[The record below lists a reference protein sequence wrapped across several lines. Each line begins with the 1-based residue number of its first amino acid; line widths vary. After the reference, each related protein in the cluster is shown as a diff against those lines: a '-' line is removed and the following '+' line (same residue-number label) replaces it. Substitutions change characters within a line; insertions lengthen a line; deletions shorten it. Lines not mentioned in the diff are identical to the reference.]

1 MRAPRRRRAFS
12 RGRGLVERRG
22 LGYAIPINRENGIVK
37 TRHGWAGLVA
47 ALLVAGAARATDEV
61 WTTLNEVQARLHDLG
76 GQAIPAGEWNALLT
90 RLGEIAR
97 TAEARNDGALAVRA
111 RLAEARAWGDMRR
124 DPARGI
130 ETTRALR
137 TAPPAGARPEDM
149 RLVFVAEAEFLAA
162 RGQAE
167 EIRRLMVEFKNSPW
181 YDPRGFEYRGGE
193 GREVPLVVRRP
204 QAGQTESLTLLSME
218 RQLQRARHATGTPFP
233 PFRLADTDGRGWTS
247 EHLAGRV
254 YLVDVWVDGF
264 QPWQRTLPSLEAAQ
278 RQFAG
283 EGFLILGIPQNLDAE
298 GVRAARAR
306 HPGLLWPQI
315 VGPESRRLA
324 ARLGLFG
331 DAGNFLVDRS
341 GRIRGRNL
349 SGQTLTDAIRALLAE
364 GKE

>member
-1 MRAPRRRRAFS
+1 M
-12 RGRGLVERRG
+12 RGLVERRG
-22 LGYAIPINRENGIVK
+22 LGYASPINRENGIVK
-37 TRHGWAGLVA
+37 TRHGWTGWVA
-47 ALLVAGAARATDEV
+47 ALLVAGAAHAADEV
-61 WTTLNEVQARLHDLG
+61 WTALNEVQARLHDLG
-76 GQAIPAGEWNALLT
+76 GQAIPAGEWDELMAKLAD
-90 RLGEIAR
+90 IA
-97 TAEARNDGALAVRA
+97 TSAGARGDGAVVVRA

-137 TAPPAGARPEDM
+137 RAPPAGARPEDM

-167 EIRRLMVEFKNSPW
+167 EIRRLMTEFKGSPW
-181 YDPRGFEYRGGE
+181 YDPRAFEYRGGE

-218 RQLQRARHATGTPFP
+218 RQLQLARHAAGTPFP
-233 PFRLADTDGRGWTS
+233 PFQLTDTDGRAWS
-247 EHLAGRV
+247 SDALAGRV

-264 QPWQRTLPSLEAAQ
+264 QPWQRALPALEAAQ
-278 RQFAG
+278 RQFSG
-283 EGFLILGIPQNLDAE
+283 DGFLILGIPQNLDAE

-306 HPGLLWPQI
+306 HPGLVWPQI
-315 VGPESRRLA
+315 AGPEGRRLA

-341 GRIRGRNL
+341 GRIRARNL
-349 SGQTLTDAIRALLAE
+349 SGQNLTDAIRALLAE
-364 GKE
+364 GNR